1 MNVWLLFL
9 SMMMTHSGPCE
20 VIANDRILGEDLA
33 KAVPAFLDKIP
44 GDAVI
49 GYSPA
54 PGAQRIFNSLELRRI
69 GAPYGVAVA
78 PDAEACFEWKL
89 QTLTDDAVRTA
100 IRDALQSP
108 DAHVDVL
115 AISGKQAPAGKLKF
129 PISGLLASTLTGPD
143 TPVTWRGEVL
153 YHGSRKFSIWARVKI
168 SATMTRVVATQLILP
183 GQTVAPDQVRIET
196 YDDFPLRNDIARNL
210 EDVVGR
216 MPRRP
221 LRTGLPV
228 FRADLIEPLQVQRG
242 DLVDVTAI
250 AGAAQLRMPALAET
264 PGRQGDMI
272 SLRNPTTGKI
282 FRGRIEGKDKALVMA
297 WPFGNAISSEQTTSE
312 QNMPEQTMPRPTR
325 VQ

>member
-1 MNVWLLFL
+1 M
-9 SMMMTHSGPCE
+9 
-20 VIANDRILGEDLA
+20 IANDRIYGEDLA
-33 KAVPAFLDKIP
+33 RAVPAFLDKIP

-54 PGAQRIFNSLELRRI
+54 PGARRVFKSLELQRI

-78 PDAEACFEWKL
+78 PDAEACFEWSL
-89 QTLTDDAVRTA
+89 QTLTDDVVRAA
-100 IRDALQSP
+100 IRESLQST
-108 DAHVDVL
+108 DARIDVL
-115 AISGKQAPAGKLKF
+115 AISRNQAPVGKISF

-143 TPVTWRGEVL
+143 TPVTWRGEVI
-153 YHGSRKFSIWARVKI
+153 YHGSRKFSVWARVKI

-210 EDVVGR
+210 DEVIGR
-216 MPRRP
+216 MPRRAI
-221 LRTGLPV
+221 RVGLPV

-250 AGAAQLRMPALAET
+250 SGAAQLRMPAVAES

-272 SLRNPTTGKI
+272 TLKNAHSGKT
-282 FRGRIEGKDKALVMA
+282 FRARIEGKDKALVMA
-297 WPFGNAISSEQTTSE
+297 WPSTE
-312 QNMPEQTMPRPTR
+312 QNTPWPTR